1 MPEVDSNPLPIA
13 EFVWLS
19 PVSGC
24 LAIGPII
31 YFDLKDVVQE
41 LVFIME
47 SHLKFAAI
55 DIGSNAVRLLLSGV
69 FEEGYSPTFRKM
81 SLIRMP
87 IRLGDD
93 AFTQKNISDSKVSRL
108 VTSMKG
114 FKLLMEAFQPLD
126 FMACAT
132 SAMREAEN
140 GPQICKRILEEADI
154 KVDIIDG
161 KREAQFIFE
170 NKSADKFGGNDA
182 YLYVDIGGGSTDITL
197 FSQGRII
204 TSESFNIGTI
214 RLLEGLVS
222 KAYWKKMKQWL
233 RNCSAPFTS
242 LAAIGS
248 GGNINKVFRLANC
261 KNGKPLSENKMMKV
275 RRFLKHFTVEQ
286 RIRELALRPDR
297 ADVIIPALDIYL
309 KIMKWAGIRKIYV
322 PQVGLADGIVRVLY
336 DRFKASRPEI
346 ET

>member
-1 MPEVDSNPLPIA
+1 
-13 EFVWLS
+13 
-19 PVSGC
+19 
-24 LAIGPII
+24 
-31 YFDLKDVVQE
+31 
-41 LVFIME
+41 ME
-47 SHLKFAAI
+47 SQLNFAAI

-69 FEEGYSPTFRKM
+69 FEEAHSATFRKM

-93 AFTQKNISDSKVSRL
+93 AFTQKCISDSKVSQL
-108 VTSMKG
+108 VKSMIG
-114 FKLLMEAFQPLD
+114 FKHLIDAFEPLD

-140 GPQICKRILEEADI
+140 GPEICNQILAETDI

-161 KREAQFIFE
+161 VREAQFIFE
-170 NKSADKFGGNDA
+170 NKSADLFGGNDA

-197 FSQGRII
+197 FSRGQII
-204 TSESFNIGTI
+204 TTGSFNIGTI

-222 KAYWKKMKQWL
+222 KAYWKKMRQWL
-233 RNCSAPFTS
+233 KNCSAPFTS
-242 LAAIGS
+242 MAAIGS
-248 GGNINKVFRLANC
+248 GGNINKIFRLANC
-261 KNGKPLSENKMMKV
+261 KNGKPLSDNKMMKV

-322 PQVGLADGIVRVLY
+322 PQVGLADGIVRTLY
-336 DRFKASRPEI
+336 DRYKVSRPEI
-346 ET
+346 RNRITK

>member
-1 MPEVDSNPLPIA
+1 M
-13 EFVWLS
+13 
-19 PVSGC
+19 
-24 LAIGPII
+24 
-31 YFDLKDVVQE
+31 DL
-41 LVFIME
+41 
-47 SHLKFAAI
+47 HLKFAAI

-69 FEEGYSPTFRKM
+69 FEEEYSATFRKM

-93 AFTQKNISDSKVSRL
+93 AFTQKCISDSKVSQL
-108 VTSMKG
+108 VKTMIG
-114 FKLLMEAFQPLD
+114 FKHLIEAFQPLD

-140 GPQICKRILEEADI
+140 GPEICKRILQESDI
-154 KVDIIDG
+154 KIDIIDG
-161 KREAQFIFE
+161 KTEAQFIFE
-170 NKSADKFGGNDA
+170 NKSADMFGGNDA
-182 YLYVDIGGGSTDITL
+182 YLYVDIGGGSTEITL

-204 TSESFNIGTI
+204 TSGSFNIGTI

-222 KAYWKKMKQWL
+222 KAYWKKMRLWL
-233 RNCSAPFTS
+233 KKYSAPFTS

-261 KNGKPLSENKMMKV
+261 KNGKPLSDNKMMKV
-275 RRFLKHFTVEQ
+275 RRFLMHFTVEQ

-322 PQVGLADGIVRVLY
+322 PQVGLADGIVRTLY
-336 DRFKASRPEI
+336 DKYKVS
-346 ET
+346 

>member
-1 MPEVDSNPLPIA
+1 MNP
-13 EFVWLS
+13 
-19 PVSGC
+19 
-24 LAIGPII
+24 
-31 YFDLKDVVQE
+31 Q
-41 LVFIME
+41 
-47 SHLKFAAI
+47 LKFAAI

-69 FEEGYSPTFRKM
+69 FEEAHSATFRKM

-93 AFTQKNISDSKVSRL
+93 AFTQKSISDSKVSQL
-108 VTSMKG
+108 VKTMIG
-114 FKLLMEAFQPLD
+114 FKHLIEAFQPLD

-140 GPQICKRILEEADI
+140 GPEICSRILSEADI

-161 KREAQFIFE
+161 VREAQFIFE
-170 NKSADKFGGNDA
+170 NKSADLFGGNDA

-197 FSQGRII
+197 FSRGQII
-204 TSESFNIGTI
+204 TTGSFNIGTI

-222 KAYWKKMKQWL
+222 KAYWKKMRQWL
-233 RNCSAPFTS
+233 KNCSAPFTS
-242 LAAIGS
+242 MAAIGS

-261 KNGKPLSENKMMKV
+261 KNGKPLSDNKMMKV

-322 PQVGLADGIVRVLY
+322 PQVGLADGIVRTLY
-336 DRFKASRPEI
+336 DRYKVSRPEI
-346 ET
+346 SNRIIK